1 MEQLLYSLQEAC
13 GLLGVKKDML
23 YRYINSGQLESTKIG
38 RRRLFSKQQL
48 ENFVAN
54 MAVKDD

>member
-13 GLLGVKKDML
+13 DLLGVKKDML

-38 RRRLFSKQQL
+38 RRRLFSKRQL
-48 ENFVAN
+48 ERFVEK
-54 MAVKDD
+54 MAVGND